1 MDEKELAQKVNAVL
15 AEILTEA
22 SYIVAESEELITMN
36 EAIQQAIFSGQ
47 DSRNNWMIFKAEM
60 QQPCCHSPLKRK
72 NTMLEKKWY

>member
-36 EAIQQAIFSGQ
+36 EAIQQAIYNVANDPDGTL
-47 DSRNNWMIFKAEM
+47 
-60 QQPCCHSPLKRK
+60 H
-72 NTMLEKKWY
+72 